1 MSTHMHSYTYTAEQ
15 WGFHKR
21 QAGKQPDTH
30 SHVYNVPYKR
40 DFFFSS
46 FLSRLNKQTWLSHSL
61 YSCADFCVSVC
72 FNLNG
77 FQVPSLPKSAS
88 SFSPLIQQ
96 LTLKLSSFSLSLSP
110 FSHFLST
117 LKRHHSV
124 PSITLNS
131 SLLFLPL
138 LSVFSPL
145 SVKKQIS
152 RFPSLEANTLPAL
165 TSRVQEV
172 VVAASLCSLVGS
184 DLPRFTASVGEV

>member
-96 LTLKLSSFSLSLSP
+96 LTLKLSSFSLFLLFLTFSQPSRDITVCHLS
-110 FSHFLST
+110 LST
-117 LKRHHSV
+117 LHSC
-124 PSITLNS
+124 S
-131 SLLFLPL
+131 
-138 LSVFSPL
+138 
-145 SVKKQIS
+145 
-152 RFPSLEANTLPAL
+152 
-165 TSRVQEV
+165 
-172 VVAASLCSLVGS
+172 SLCSQSFPPCPWRSRSLDSLV
-184 DLPRFTASVGEV
+184 